1 MGKIFLIIIAIILF
15 ITFFITFIKG
25 VFRRFFIRI
34 INTSQQKQTT
44 SDTVLFKND
53 KITVLEEK
61 RIPGNR
67 TNAFDSNQRYSI
79 NNGY

>member
-1 MGKIFLIIIAIILF
+1 MGKIFLIIIVIILF

-25 VFRRFFIRI
+25 VFRRFFLRI
-34 INTSQQKQTT
+34 MNTSQQKQTI

-61 RIPGNR
+61 KNSRK
-67 TNAFDSNQRYSI
+67 
-79 NNGY
+79 

>member
-1 MGKIFLIIIAIILF
+1 MGKIFLILIAIILF

-34 INTSQQKQTT
+34 INTSQQKQTI

-53 KITVLEEK
+53 KITVLDEK
-61 RIPGNR
+61 KNSRK
-67 TNAFDSNQRYSI
+67 
-79 NNGY
+79 

>member
-1 MGKIFLIIIAIILF
+1 MGKIFLIIIVIILF

-34 INTSQQKQTT
+34 INTSQKQTT

-61 RIPGNR
+61 KNPRK
-67 TNAFDSNQRYSI
+67 
-79 NNGY
+79 

>member
-1 MGKIFLIIIAIILF
+1 MGKIFLILIAIILF

-34 INTSQQKQTT
+34 INTSQQKKTI

-53 KITVLEEK
+53 KITVLDAK
-61 RIPGNR
+61 KNSRK
-67 TNAFDSNQRYSI
+67 
-79 NNGY
+79 

>member
-1 MGKIFLIIIAIILF
+1 MGKIFLILIAIILF

-34 INTSQQKQTT
+34 ISTSQQKQTI

-53 KITVLEEK
+53 KITVLDAK
-61 RIPGNR
+61 KNSRK
-67 TNAFDSNQRYSI
+67 
-79 NNGY
+79 

>member
-1 MGKIFLIIIAIILF
+1 MGKIFLIIIVIILF
-15 ITFFITFIKG
+15 INFFITFIKG

-61 RIPGNR
+61 KNPRK
-67 TNAFDSNQRYSI
+67 
-79 NNGY
+79 

>member
-1 MGKIFLIIIAIILF
+1 MGKIFLILIAVILF

-34 INTSQQKQTT
+34 INTSQQKQTI

-53 KITVLEEK
+53 KITVLDAK
-61 RIPGNR
+61 KNSRK
-67 TNAFDSNQRYSI
+67 
-79 NNGY
+79 

>member
-1 MGKIFLIIIAIILF
+1 MGKIFLIIIVIILF

-34 INTSQQKQTT
+34 INTSQQKKTT

-61 RIPGNR
+61 KNPRK
-67 TNAFDSNQRYSI
+67 
-79 NNGY
+79 

>member
-1 MGKIFLIIIAIILF
+1 MGKIFLILIAIILF

-34 INTSQQKQTT
+34 INTSQQKQTI

-53 KITVLEEK
+53 KITVLDAK
-61 RIPGNR
+61 KNSRK
-67 TNAFDSNQRYSI
+67 
-79 NNGY
+79 

>member
-25 VFRRFFIRI
+25 IFRRFFIRI
-34 INTSQQKQTT
+34 IKSSLQKQTP

-53 KITVLEEK
+53 KITVLDGK
-61 RIPGNR
+61 KNSRK
-67 TNAFDSNQRYSI
+67 
-79 NNGY
+79 

>member
-1 MGKIFLIIIAIILF
+1 MGKIFLILIAIILF

-61 RIPGNR
+61 KNPRK
-67 TNAFDSNQRYSI
+67 
-79 NNGY
+79 

>member
-1 MGKIFLIIIAIILF
+1 MGKIFLIIIVIILF

-25 VFRRFFIRI
+25 VFRRFFRRFFIRI

-61 RIPGNR
+61 KNPRK
-67 TNAFDSNQRYSI
+67 
-79 NNGY
+79 

>member
-1 MGKIFLIIIAIILF
+1 MGKIFLVIIAIILL

-25 VFRRFFIRI
+25 VFRRLFMRI

-53 KITVLEEK
+53 KITVLDDK
-61 RIPGNR
+61 KKSRK
-67 TNAFDSNQRYSI
+67 
-79 NNGY
+79 

>member
-1 MGKIFLIIIAIILF
+1 MGKIFLIIIAIILL

-25 VFRRFFIRI
+25 VIRRLFMRI

-53 KITVLEEK
+53 KITVLDDK
-61 RIPGNR
+61 KNSRK
-67 TNAFDSNQRYSI
+67 
-79 NNGY
+79 